1 MWKIQRW
8 LIQNHQLI
16 KDLCVFFIITELN
29 GSTTTKSYQTIQMIY
44 KRLVILLLKGIF
56 EQLQ

>member
-1 MWKIQRW
+1 MVQ
-8 LIQNHQLI
+8 QLQ
-16 KDLCVFFIITELN
+16 D
-29 GSTTTKSYQTIQMIY
+29 SYQTIQMIY

>member
-29 GSTTTKSYQTIQMIY
+29 GSTTTKVIKPFKWYKKISYF
-44 KRLVILLLKGIF
+44 LLKGIF

>member
-1 MWKIQRW
+1 MVQ
-8 LIQNHQLI
+8 QLP
-16 KDLCVFFIITELN
+16 N
-29 GSTTTKSYQTIQMIY
+29 SYQTIQMIY